1 MNRDFFD
8 KNKKAENAEYEQDP
22 NWANDVSFD
31 SIEYKIKQ
39 DHRELREALRPLG
52 ADDKNPLDAFLDLFK
67 SNKTKSGDTKSD
79 SVQENDASD
88 AVGKKKFFTKKFL
101 MSLAIYAGV
110 LVLLIAA
117 FLIRFYFYLKDYEK
131 VYELSLPYHNADSF
145 IETISSHDAED
156 IYSSLTTK
164 PEINEYETKDNVVGY
179 IDAMT
184 NGKGLSYIE
193 SKDSTD
199 KKPVYHILADDYI
212 IGELVLTQSA
222 EKRKHDLP
230 IYRIDSFSLYS
241 EPEWDATIKTY
252 DDCKVYVNGKELSK
266 DYLEKTEEND
276 ETHFGE
282 FVELA
287 DISYYKIEGL
297 YQKPDIKIVNSF
309 DQELVPSVNETTGFY
324 ETPLSAPKE
333 MEEEMIAFAKD
344 AVAVYSSVVCREIND
359 SNLDRIFTKG
369 NPIVHDI
376 KTNSGNLMYFPNHIT
391 KEVEDKIIEFKP
403 YNENA
408 FYCEMEHTQ
417 HMLVYGVRPRDVVTD
432 TRFYYTKENGQ
443 WRVCAVIY

>member
-1 MNRDFFD
+1 MNRDLFN
-8 KNKKAENAEYEQDP
+8 KNKKAGNTELENDP
-22 NWANDVSFD
+22 NWANDVSVQ
-31 SIEYKIKQ
+31 SIEDKIKQ
-39 DHRELREALRPLG
+39 DHRELREALRPLS
-52 ADDKNPLDAFLDLFK
+52 ADDKNPIDTFLSLFSK
-67 SNKTKSGDTKSD
+67 KEKSD
-79 SVQENDASD
+79 KTSSASD
-88 AVGKKKFFTKKFL
+88 KSETANEGTTKFFSKKFL
-101 MSLAIYAGV
+101 LSLAIYSGV
-110 LVLLIAA
+110 LVLLITL
-117 FLIRFYFYLKDYEK
+117 FLIRFFFYLKDYEK
-131 VYELSLPYHNADSF
+131 TYELSLPYHNADSF
-145 IETISSHDAED
+145 IQTISGNNAEE
-156 IYSSLTTK
+156 IYSSLTNK
-164 PEINEYETKDNVVGY
+164 PVLSEYETKDNVVGY

-184 NGKGLSYIE
+184 KDKQLSYAE
-193 SKDSTD
+193 SNDSTD
-199 KKPVYHILADDYI
+199 KKPVYHIIADDYI

-230 IYRIDSFSLYS
+230 IYRIDSFSLFS

-252 DDCKVYVNGKELSK
+252 DDCKVYVNGKELTK
-266 DYLEKTEEND
+266 DYLEKSEKND
-276 ETHFGE
+276 ETHFE
-282 FVELA
+282 DFAELA
-287 DISYYKIEGL
+287 DVNYYKIDGL
-297 YQKPDIKIVNSF
+297 YQRPDIKIVNAF

-324 ETPLSAPKE
+324 ETPLSAPKD
-333 MEEEMIAFAKD
+333 MEDEMIAFAKD
-344 AVAVYSSVVCREIND
+344 AVATYSSVVCREIND

-391 KEVEDKIIEFKP
+391 KETEDKIIDFKP